1 MIPAAFEY
9 SRASSVDEASKL
21 LDKYGDDAKVLAGG
35 HSLIPLMRLR
45 LAQPTALVDIN
56 GIKGL
61 DQIKVE
67 GSKVHIGALVR
78 HVQIQNSDVLKD
90 KLPILAEVAG
100 EVGDN
105 QVRNMGTMGGVI
117 AHADAAGDYPT
128 IALMLDAEIVTNKRK
143 IHAKDFFKDLFT
155 TPLATNEIVTEVVFP
170 VADGPHK
177 YIKFRRRLFDWAIV
191 GAAPTD
197 STHRVTFGPARN
209 TRSTWRECSPR
220 GPYNKRAEGPVL
232 FDWMTAPASID
243 DVERRLRERRYI
255 GDRGLA
261 TSIFLA
267 LKLEK
272 PLFIEGEAGVGK
284 TEAAKVMAEVLD
296 ARLIRLQ
303 CYEGIDLAHAVY
315 EWNYPRQL
323 LHIRLL
329 GEGEDRRTAEREI
342 FSSEFLLRR
351 PLLDAIDNDD
361 PTPPVLLI
369 DEIDRSD
376 EEFEAFLLELLSDFQ
391 ISIPEIG
398 TIKAKK
404 PPFVVITSNR
414 TREVHD
420 ALKRRCLYHWI
431 DYPDL
436 EKEVEIVR
444 ARAPEAADGLARE
457 VAALVQGL
465 RTMELYKVPGVAETL
480 DWARSLAALGATR
493 IDASLVDATLG
504 SALKYQEDLERIRQQ
519 VPALVER
526 ARGA

>member
-1 MIPAAFEY
+1 M
-9 SRASSVDEASKL
+9 AS
-21 LDKYGDDAKVLAGG
+21 
-35 HSLIPLMRLR
+35 I
-45 LAQPTALVDIN
+45 
-56 GIKGL
+56 
-61 DQIKVE
+61 
-67 GSKVHIGALVR
+67 
-78 HVQIQNSDVLKD
+78 
-90 KLPILAEVAG
+90 
-100 EVGDN
+100 
-105 QVRNMGTMGGVI
+105 
-117 AHADAAGDYPT
+117 
-128 IALMLDAEIVTNKRK
+128 
-143 IHAKDFFKDLFT
+143 
-155 TPLATNEIVTEVVFP
+155 
-170 VADGPHK
+170 
-177 YIKFRRRLFDWAIV
+177 
-191 GAAPTD
+191 
-197 STHRVTFGPARN
+197 GPA
-209 TRSTWRECSPR
+209 
-220 GPYNKRAEGPVL
+220 G
-232 FDWMTAPASID
+232 ID
-243 DVERRLRERRYI
+243 DIEAKLRDRRYI

-261 TSIFLA
+261 TAIFLA

-284 TEAAKVMAEVLD
+284 TEAAKVMADVLG

-329 GEGEDRRTAEREI
+329 DESDDRQRAEREI

-351 PLLDAIDNDD
+351 PLLDAIDNEDAVA
-361 PTPPVLLI
+361 PVLLI

-391 ISIPEIG
+391 VSIPEIG

-404 PPFVVITSNR
+404 SPFVVITSNR

-431 DYPDL
+431 DYPNL

-444 ARAPEAADGLARE
+444 ARAPEAAEGLARE

-465 RTMELYKVPGVAETL
+465 RTMDLYKVPGVAETL

-504 SALKYQEDLERIRQQ
+504 AALKYQEDLEKVREK
-519 VPALVER
+519 VPELVQR
-526 ARGA
+526 ARDA